1 MNLNIIRE
9 EEFTI
14 RVVNKGEKYK
24 IFKIKFYKKDGSIFL
39 FFPYFKHSH
48 GILSILKLPANIKN
62 RQTLRFDEVG
72 KITSHLVK
80 YSHRPDGNV
89 HFSLDK
95 KIFTFK
101 KNKKADPLSCDVGH
115 IFKVIFKNLD
125 AFEVDNNNNK
135 TLNIDFNV
143 NTNNKNDF
151 KILCEWKKIPN
162 YNYFDKKLN
171 PVVKTKEGI
180 IEKDKI
186 IGQPTYMPY
195 HDHILTFD
203 LYEKSLNS
211 TDSDDLL
218 LFIGGFD
225 PKFIYKDLSKDFYCL
240 AMMYPAGNY
249 LKLEKI
255 IGSQDFVS
263 T

>member
-1 MNLNIIRE
+1 MNLDIVRG

-14 RVVNKGEKYK
+14 RVVNKGIKYK

-48 GILSILKLPANIKN
+48 GILSILKFPANVKN
-62 RQTLRFDEVG
+62 RQTLHLDEVG

-101 KNKKADPLSCDVGH
+101 KNKRAVPLSYDIGH
-115 IFKVIFKNLD
+115 IFKLIFKNLD
-125 AFEVDNNNNK
+125 AFEIDSNNK
-135 TLNIDFNV
+135 KILNIDFFV
-143 NTNNKNDF
+143 NTNSKNDF

-162 YNYFDKKLN
+162 YNFFDKKLN
-171 PVVKTKEGI
+171 PIVKTKEGA

-186 IGQPTYMPY
+186 ISQPTYMPY

-203 LYEKSLNS
+203 LVEKSLES
-211 TDSDDLL
+211 IKAKDLL

-225 PKFIYKDLSKDFYCL
+225 PKFIYDDLTKDFYCL

-249 LKLEKI
+249 EALGKK
-255 IGSQDFVS
+255 IGSQDFIS